1 MVWQHLQTGR
11 KQDWQVERCRAQLL
25 LLLSWPAALC
35 HCDGHHRTVR
45 LWVLCRIWCK
55 IPQNA
60 SASEGGCWCVHAC
73 MHACQEWLL
82 VCSICMQWA
91 SLIHISAHMERWYL
105 LFILCLIKGWIPLSY
120 CNIMAYTLVDR
131 LNKAWTSTI
140 LPIQVL
146 CVINEAPWVCLC
158 MSMKVHANTC
168 SCVWPC
174 CKSACMQSGCKHHL
188 CMWVSCICECVYS
201 GFQDDCLSI
210 HKEIVCFSKD
220 EPHYTHQLLV
230 NETLSVCVCLCVC
243 ILHIGVYCYLYIFA
257 HVYTCVCDGCF

>member
-73 MHACQEWLL
+73 MHAYQEWLL

-146 CVINEAPWVCLC
+146 CVINEAPWVC
-158 MSMKVHANTC
+158 
-168 SCVWPC
+168 
-174 CKSACMQSGCKHHL
+174 
-188 CMWVSCICECVYS
+188 
-201 GFQDDCLSI
+201 
-210 HKEIVCFSKD
+210 
-220 EPHYTHQLLV
+220 
-230 NETLSVCVCLCVC
+230 VCVCPWKYMQ
-243 ILHIGVYCYLYIFA
+243 I
-257 HVYTCVCDGCF
+257 HVPVCDPAANLHACKLVANIIVVYVSVLYMWVCVFRVSGRLFKYSQRDCLL